1 MLLHSDEMLLSFVS
15 EIFFFCVAHLW
26 FQISRC
32 PGQRLAFLPRR
43 PAILVLSVLL
53 TATLMCVTLSFP
65 PSPVLHLLCLIP
77 PFLQQRIL
85 LGRWWWGWGTGGE
98 VDSRDPSVVCRVCL
112 GFFFSQAPGSE
123 WIKNSSC
130 CSGRAVLP
138 GSTAKGR
145 CWALWVISA
154 HLWDTKEHTQPSIW
168 LALFLFL

>member
-1 MLLHSDEMLLSFVS
+1 MLSQNPHSALPSDEMLLLFVS
-15 EIFFFCVAHLW
+15 QIFFFCVAHLR

-53 TATLMCVTLSFP
+53 TATLMCVTLFFSPSLPP
-65 PSPVLHLLCLIP
+65 PSSIFSASSLHSCSSAFSSVDDDGDEGLGVKWIHVIP
-77 PFLQQRIL
+77 Q
-85 LGRWWWGWGTGGE
+85 
-98 VDSRDPSVVCRVCL
+98 SRALYVI
-112 GFFFSQAPGSE
+112 FFSKPPRSE

-145 CWALWVISA
+145 C
-154 HLWDTKEHTQPSIW
+154 
-168 LALFLFL
+168 